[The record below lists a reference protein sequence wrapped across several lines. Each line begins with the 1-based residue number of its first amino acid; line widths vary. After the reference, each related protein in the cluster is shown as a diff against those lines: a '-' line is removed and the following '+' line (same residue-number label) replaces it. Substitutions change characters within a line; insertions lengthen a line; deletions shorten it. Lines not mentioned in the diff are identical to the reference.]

1 MAKSGKINQIYAC
14 CIYVSDLEKSI
25 RFYQNIGF
33 ELKFIDGKEWAEFDL
48 GETAFALLQRPA
60 EKGAVKP
67 AKTRIMFEVNDI
79 EKMQQH
85 LVSLGVKLIGGVREE
100 PYGKL
105 QTFEDPDG
113 HWLEF
118 FENKKALNVEL
129 LNKGVPCVHE

>member
-1 MAKSGKINQIYAC
+1 MKINKIYAC
-14 CIYVSDLEKSI
+14 WIYVSDLKQSI
-25 RFYQNIGF
+25 RFYQDIGL
-33 ELKFIDGKEWAEFDL
+33 ELKFVDGNAWAEFDL

-85 LVSLGVKLIGGVREE
+85 LIYLGVNLIGDIRAE

-118 FENKKALNVEL
+118 FENKKALNVKL

>member
-1 MAKSGKINQIYAC
+1 MKVKKIYAC
-14 CIYVSDLEKSI
+14 WIYVSDLKKSL

-33 ELKFIDGKEWAEFDL
+33 ELKFIEKDGSWAEFDL

-85 LVSLGVKLIGGVREE
+85 LVSPGVKLIGGVREE